1 MEAISDT
8 KLGEEKFEVFKS
20 SITKRP
26 MVQYDF
32 RKSDGEL
39 FSCIE
44 TSLDKCREQRDKWL
58 AEKKW
63 GDSYDLN

>member
-1 MEAISDT
+1 MEAISET
-8 KLGEEKFEVFKS
+8 TLGEEKFEVFKS

-39 FSCIE
+39 FSCVE
-44 TSLDKCREQRDKWL
+44 PSLEKYRAERDKWL
-58 AEKKW
+58 AENKK
-63 GDSYDLN
+63 